1 MEPQPQ
7 DACLGLQVAHEGLG
21 IWIRR
26 VDEQSHNG
34 RRWDQLVQQ
43 LRSLEPQFPAQRDHA
58 REIAACKAAL
68 KKSRR
73 SATKVPFNGEVTRQ
87 RIAAALM
94 TKVKAERA
102 IADTPKAEVLKE
114 AIFVAV
120 RACAPKMISRLKK

>member
-73 SATKVPFNGEVTRQ
+73 SGTKVRQ
-87 RIAAALM
+87 NKSQKQQCHR
-94 TKVKAERA
+94 VPSFH
-102 IADTPKAEVLKE
+102 DTLPLAPPNTS
-114 AIFVAV
+114 V
-120 RACAPKMISRLKK
+120 RGREIMLRSL